1 MCLVTRSWRTQFYA
15 LNIESGMLWRTSY
28 KLFVLMVVTFA
39 NREIRH
45 DGNEQHFFI
54 Y

>member
-1 MCLVTRSWRTQFYA
+1 MVRLVIRSWYA
-15 LNIESGMLWRTSY
+15 RYMLLSTSY

-45 DGNEQHFFI
+45 DGNEQYFFI